1 MCIFEYQT
9 KREMENK
16 VTFKKVEAGTYKL
29 FLNGVE
35 MVEYTKGLY
44 SWYAAES
51 TQEYADIFWDF
62 PRHARFLIETDG
74 TYFTKSE
81 IKQCWESAIEQLNK

>member
-1 MCIFEYQT
+1 MANF
-9 KREMENK
+9 K

-44 SWYAAES
+44 NWYADRT
-51 TQEYADIFWDF
+51 TQAYADIIWDF
-62 PRHARFLIETDG
+62 PRHARILIEAEG

-81 IKQCWESAIEQLNK
+81 IKKCWEAALEQLSK